1 MGSAQRQEPLG
12 AAALPL
18 PRGNPLERVAGSSR
32 EMGNRRTPRDLAGH
46 PSLCYTGEN
55 PGAKI
60 LAAGGT
66 KAMEIWN
73 GVWVKDVSLGFIHM

>member
-1 MGSAQRQEPLG
+1 
-12 AAALPL
+12 
-18 PRGNPLERVAGSSR
+18 
-32 EMGNRRTPRDLAGH
+32 MGNRRTPQDLVGH

-66 KAMEIWN
+66 KAMEIWS